1 MRSPGRCHLL
11 MSPLMTAEEMAGWV
25 TAAELQ
31 ATEAFGSE
39 RRRLEYLSWRALV
52 RQHYGVA
59 LQFAYNTLGA
69 PYLVNHPEYHLS
81 VSHTDDAVVVLVSEH
96 RCGVDMERLDR
107 RFRHIQ
113 TKYLTAEEE
122 SLSDHPHFL
131 AIAWCAKEALYK
143 YAGERALD
151 FRRDLRLL
159 ALDPEKEEGQL
170 LAQIKDGE
178 PLRLTVHLTDEQVLV
193 YLIEA

>member
-11 MSPLMTAEEMAGWV
+11 MSPLMTPEEYGGWV
-25 TAAELQ
+25 TAEELL
-31 ATEAFGSE
+31 AVEAFGSE

-59 LQFAYNTLGA
+59 LQVAYNTLGA
-69 PYLVNHPEYHLS
+69 PYLVNHPEVYIA
-81 VSHTDDAVVVLVSEH
+81 VSHTDDAVAVLLSEH

-107 RFRHIQ
+107 RFQRIQ
-113 TKYLTAEEE
+113 TKYLTDEEQ

-151 FRRDLRLL
+151 FRRDLHLL
-159 ALDPEKEEGQL
+159 AYEPEKEERQL

-178 PLRLTVHLTDEQVLV
+178 PLWLTVHLTDEHALV
-193 YLIEA
+193 YLIED